1 MGLIYNNNYSVI
13 SSWSIS
19 PRVMFCLLC
28 GPDSVTLSF
37 LIVHLHHDAR
47 VRRTQLSSIHKVQHL
62 LPEGTI
68 VMGDFNSVILPSRDV
83 SAPHKI
89 NEQPV
94 VLRAREEE
102 LGLITNLGLV
112 DAFACAHAGRA
123 NHHELAG

>member
-1 MGLIYNNNYSVI
+1 MMREYGAH
-13 SSWSIS
+13 
-19 PRVMFCLLC
+19 
-28 GPDSVTLSF
+28 T
-37 LIVHLHHDAR
+37 
-47 VRRTQLSSIHKVQHL
+47 LSSIHKVQHL

-68 VMGDFNSVILPSRDV
+68 VMGVFDSVILPSRDV

-102 LGLITNLGLV
+102 LGLITKLGLV

-123 NHHELAG
+123 NDHELAGWTWGFPRVAQDNTNCPPPP